1 MDPIADMLTRIRN
14 ATAAGKAAVAVPYS
28 GMKLRIAELLKRH
41 GYLASVSQQTIEGQA
56 GAILQLE
63 LVYHGTQPAFQT
75 LRRISTPGLRI
86 YRGVA
91 ELPSPRGGF
100 GMIVIS
106 TPKGLMTERE
116 ARRAGLGGE
125 VICEVIS

>member
-14 ATAAGKAAVAVPYS
+14 TAATGKPVVSVPS
-28 GMKLRIAELLKRH
+28 SKLKLQIANLLKRN
-41 GYLASVSQQTIEGQA
+41 GYLDDVATEDGA
-56 GAILQLE
+56 GRPVLMLTLA
-63 LVYHGTQPAFQT
+63 YDNGRPAFSR

-86 YRGVA
+86 YRGVR
-91 ELPSPRGGF
+91 ELRSPRGGF
-100 GMIVIS
+100 GITIVS

-125 VICEVIS
+125 VICEVVR

>member
-14 ATAAGKAAVAVPYS
+14 TAATGKPALVLPSSKLKVA
-28 GMKLRIAELLKRH
+28 IAELLKRH
-41 GYLASVSQQTIEGQA
+41 GYLEDVSTEDVDGKQVLTLTLSYTNG
-56 GAILQLE
+56 
-63 LVYHGTQPAFQT
+63 QPAFSR

-86 YRGVA
+86 YRGVQDLRA
-91 ELPSPRGGF
+91 PRGGF
-100 GMIVIS
+100 GMTIVS

-125 VICEVIS
+125 VICEVLK